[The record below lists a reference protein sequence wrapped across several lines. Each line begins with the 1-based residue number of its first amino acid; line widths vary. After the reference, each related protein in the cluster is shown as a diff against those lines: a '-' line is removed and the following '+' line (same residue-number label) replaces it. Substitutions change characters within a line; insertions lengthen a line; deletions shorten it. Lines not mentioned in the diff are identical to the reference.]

1 MMAEMSDLAELLT
14 LLFFVLRERRLSA
27 GGVTSPPQAAPKLP
41 PLVPALALAAI
52 ATAGD
57 FLVSLFALPL
67 MIDGRTLII
76 ILAVALSVLTA
87 AKDVRV
93 H

>member
-1 MMAEMSDLAELLT
+1 MLSRAPTAEETA
-14 LLFFVLRERRLSA
+14 
-27 GGVTSPPQAAPKLP
+27 SPADASELP
-41 PLVPALALAAI
+41 PLLPALTRLPEV

-67 MIDGRTLII
+67 MLDGRALII
-76 ILAVALSVLTA
+76 ILAVALLVLA
-87 AKDVRV
+87 AVNPERK